1 MDARAGYTGGRCQE
15 MRRLKSWYVPSERK
29 TEDEVEMMAAE
40 VWKKRKQ
47 REQGEHHSQQWWCLW
62 RNTPSQRV
70 WCCLCSAVSVQPLV
84 RLAVVSGISLP
95 RTLPRQLLLCGRC
108 IKREILI
115 HLISGKLASC
125 HPKVS
130 AFSGEF
136 VLLGGV

>member
-1 MDARAGYTGGRCQE
+1 MEEKEAEGAGGT
-15 MRRLKSWYVPSERK
+15 
-29 TEDEVEMMAAE
+29 
-40 VWKKRKQ
+40 
-47 REQGEHHSQQWWCLW
+47 SQ
-62 RNTPSQRV
+62 PAV
-70 WCCLCSAVSVQPLV
+70 VVSVEKHTFPRSVVLPLQ
-84 RLAVVSGISLP
+84 RSFCPTACEAGVVSGISLP